1 MVLKDRQF
9 VVVDQN
15 QKGRSA
21 AAAKKAKQKQS
32 KQMDKSSA
40 SDLMS
45 KSRGASIASSI
56 AKTTP
61 FDSLDNTMNKAVST
75 TPSVTKLDDQAKD
88 QHYKNEQLEIQEV
101 KELLAT
107 KSDEELNKSM
117 LKNAEFNR
125 DLRRNYNRYKR
136 EMLKQ
141 QQLQSQLKQSDQTPN
156 VHSVQ
161 YSNRNAAE
169 NDQLFRMMSDSLI
182 FKTDVGLEGKK
193 EAKDFSE
200 K

>member
-1 MVLKDRQF
+1 MT
-9 VVVDQN
+9 
-15 QKGRSA
+15 
-21 AAAKKAKQKQS
+21 
-32 KQMDKSSA
+32 
-40 SDLMS
+40 
-45 KSRGASIASSI
+45 SSI

-61 FDSLDNTMNKAVST
+61 FDSLDNSMNKVVST

-88 QHYKNEQLEIQEV
+88 QHLKNEQLEIQEV

-107 KSDEELNKSM
+107 KSDEELSKSM

-161 YSNRNAAE
+161 YSNINAASE
-169 NDQLFRMMSDSLI
+169 ND
-182 FKTDVGLEGKK
+182 
-193 EAKDFSE
+193 
-200 K
+200 